1 MVTNATMNMWVQISL
16 WDLDFNSFRSTHR
29 GELTGSYGS
38 SIFNFLRNLHTV
50 FHNGCT
56 VLHSHQQCT
65 SGPFSPHSHQH
76 WLCLLVFFFFFFS
89 IIVILTLIIFD
100 CTTLLIKSP
109 PFIMPFLIFYLSNHN
124 LINISWAPVL
134 CQSWIRHHFL
144 CEVLSGPTD
153 SESPQ
158 NFVFLF
164 CVFLVEIDTLQRSER
179 LF

>member
-1 MVTNATMNMWVQISL
+1 MVTNAAMNMWVQISL
-16 WDLDFNSFRSTHR
+16 WGLDFHSFRSTHR
-29 GELTGSYGS
+29 GELAGSYGS

-50 FHNGCT
+50 FHNGCPIS
-56 VLHSHQQCT
+56 HSHQQGT
-65 SGPFSPHSHQH
+65 SGPFSAHSHQH

-89 IIVILTLIIFD
+89 IIVILTLTIFD
-100 CTTLLIKSP
+100 CTTLLIQSS
-109 PFIMPFLIFYLSNHN
+109 PFIMPFSH
-124 LINISWAPVL
+124 INVSWAPVL

-164 CVFLVEIDTLQRSER
+164 CVFLVEIHTLQRPER

>member
-1 MVTNATMNMWVQISL
+1 MVTNAAMNMWVQISL
-16 WDLDFNSFRSTHR
+16 WDLDYHSFRSTHR
-29 GELTGSYGS
+29 GELAGSYGS

-56 VLHSHQQCT
+56 ILHSHQQCM

-76 WLCLLVFFFFFFS
+76 WLCLLVVFFS
-89 IIVILTLIIFD
+89 IIVMTIFD
-100 CTTLLIKSP
+100 CTTLLIQSP
-109 PFIMPFLIFYLSNHN
+109 PFIMPFLTLCLSNHN
-124 LINISWAPVL
+124 LINVSWAPVL

-144 CEVLSGPTD
+144 CEVLSGRTD
-153 SESPQ
+153 NEFPQ

-164 CVFLVEIDTLQRSER
+164 CIFLVEIHTLQRPVR